1 MTGAGH
7 MSDCHCLDSVFEC
20 VLKFQGGTSSGRRT
34 TQMHSGTGDPMCA
47 GQQVGACGMRKFESA
62 EVAK

>member
-1 MTGAGH
+1 MCTQVPRR
-7 MSDCHCLDSVFEC
+7 DFERE
-20 VLKFQGGTSSGRRT
+20 KE

-47 GQQVGACGMRKFESA
+47 GEQAGACGMWMFVSA